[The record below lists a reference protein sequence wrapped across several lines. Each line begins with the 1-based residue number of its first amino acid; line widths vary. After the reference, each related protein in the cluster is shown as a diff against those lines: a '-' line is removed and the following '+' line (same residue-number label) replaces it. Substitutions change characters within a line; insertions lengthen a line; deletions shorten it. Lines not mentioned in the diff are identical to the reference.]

1 MEIKMRIV
9 NLQMK
14 VNKDNETVLN
24 FKVIGDLSDINLI
37 LDEIN
42 NTIIKINNYNNEISK
57 AERMS
62 KKLMEI

>member
-1 MEIKMRIV
+1 MRIV

-24 FKVIGDLSDINLI
+24 FKVVGDLSDINLI

-42 NTIIKINNYNNEISK
+42 IAISKINNYNNEISK
-57 AERMS
+57 AKRMS

>member
-1 MEIKMRIV
+1 MRIV